1 MYPRSAGSFE
11 SVSMNL
17 ECLKG
22 ISLSMSCELQGR
34 LTFNILTL
42 DAIRRLYMGSSL
54 LLGL

>member
-22 ISLSMSCELQGR
+22 MSLSMSCELQGPSN
-34 LTFNILTL
+34 L
-42 DAIRRLYMGSSL
+42 
-54 LLGL
+54 